1 MLFTRCAYA
10 LVATLASAAAI
21 ESTTISHN
29 WRRGS
34 TIPPDHAI
42 KLHIALQPA
51 YEDAAVESL
60 LRISDP
66 TSGHYRRH
74 LSVKE
79 VHELSA
85 PSQESVST
93 VEKWLREHDMWE
105 SSVVRAGI
113 VEIDTT
119 IGHAEKLLDT
129 TYHYWSTDAGRE
141 DAPLIRTES
150 YTLPEDVAEIVDFVT
165 PTTSFPLLNSN
176 TIHHSGTQQPL
187 NKRKRDTCASGDE
200 TTPTC
205 IRQIYGID
213 YTAQPDRTR
222 FAVYG
227 TEAASYNPADLQAFL
242 SKYNPPAAAAS
253 TTFTVIGSG
262 DSSSNA
268 SLSSIESK
276 FETSLVTQV
285 SLGLAFP
292 ASGILYNNGG
302 VFGPNPGKTYDR
314 FVSFL
319 QDLLTN
325 STDSLPSVVSFSESL
340 AESQL
345 DPAYARRAC
354 NMMAQIGARGIS
366 LLFSAG
372 NNGAQG
378 NPNSPEI
385 LQTKFPASCPWV
397 TSVGGTT
404 NLGAETAATQS
415 TLDTFTK
422 SFYTASGGGFSNLF
436 PRPNYQ
442 SYAVPNYIKTQ
453 VPTTYYNISGFNASG
468 RGVPDLAAFSTN
480 YPTFVSFV
488 PGMPVMVAIGGTSSA
503 TPLWAAVIALLND
516 YEASR
521 GRPTL
526 GFLNPWLY
534 SLRSGEGIKDI
545 VTGGSNGGKCGGFL
559 GGDCPVGYNVT
570 SGWDPVTGLGSPLW
584 KGLVKALDER
594 CDRRNFWKTVRWQ
607 MGKSGL

>member
-1 MLFTRCAYA
+1 
-10 LVATLASAAAI
+10 
-21 ESTTISHN
+21 
-29 WRRGS
+29 
-34 TIPPDHAI
+34 
-42 KLHIALQPA
+42 
-51 YEDAAVESL
+51 
-60 LRISDP
+60 
-66 TSGHYRRH
+66 
-74 LSVKE
+74 
-79 VHELSA
+79 
-85 PSQESVST
+85 
-93 VEKWLREHDMWE
+93 MWE
-105 SSVVRAGI
+105 SSLVRAGI

-119 IGHAEKLLDT
+119 IARAERLLNT
-129 TYHYWSTDAGRE
+129 TYHWYSGAGRE
-141 DAPLIRTES
+141 DTPLVRTEG

-165 PTTSFPLLNSN
+165 PTTSFPLLSGNPI
-176 TIHHSGTQQPL
+176 THSGNQQPL
-187 NKRKRDTCASGDE
+187 TKIKRDTCGSGDE

-205 IRQIYGID
+205 VRHIYGID
-213 YTAQPDRTR
+213 YIAQPNRTK

-227 TEAASYNPADLQAFL
+227 TEAASYNPADLQVYL

-253 TTFTVIGSG
+253 ATFSVIGSG
-262 DSSSNA
+262 DSNSTASS
-268 SLSSIESK
+268 SSIESK

-319 QDLLTN
+319 QDLITN
-325 STDSLPSVVSFSESL
+325 STDTLPSVVSFSESL

-345 DPAYARRAC
+345 DPAYARRVC
-354 NMMAQIGARGIS
+354 TMMAQIGARGIT

-378 NPNSPEI
+378 DPDTPGT

-404 NLGAETAATQS
+404 NLAAETAATQT

-436 PRPNYQ
+436 PRPKYQ
-442 SYAVPNYIKTQ
+442 AGAVSSYINDHVPRS
-453 VPTTYYNISGFNASG
+453 YYNISGFNASG

-480 YPTFVSFV
+480 FPTVVSLV
-488 PGMPVMVAIGGTSSA
+488 PGVPLTVAIGGTSSA

-516 YEASR
+516 YEASQ

-534 SLRSGEGIKDI
+534 SLRSGEGVKDI

-584 KGLVKALDER
+584 TGLVKSLDER
-594 CDRRNFWKTVRWQ
+594 CNRRNFWRSVRW
-607 MGKSGL
+607 